1 MANKRRRKEVD
12 VTSQYIRGNTSFQ
25 VNDIKLTEKQKELV
39 KLFKQDCKVMFIE
52 GPAGTAKTFISIFAG
67 LLAIRDGRAQKL
79 KYLRAL
85 VESCQSKMG
94 FLPGDVDSKTSPFCV
109 ALDDKLEELLCPA
122 DSQKLI
128 KDGIIQSLPPNFLR
142 GVTFKDSFVVID
154 EAQEFCYKDL
164 VTIISRI
171 GEGSTLVFCY
181 DPVQA
186 DIKNS
191 GILQMADKLDDYECA
206 ENGIYRFWFNEDDI
220 MRSEILKFIMKK
232 LK

>member
-12 VTSQYIRGNTSFQ
+12 VTSQYIRGNNSFHI
-25 VNDIKLTEKQKELV
+25 NDIKLTEKQRELV

-67 LLAIRDGRAQKL
+67 LLALRDGRAEKI

-94 FLPGDVDSKTSPFCV
+94 FLPGDVDSKTSPFCL
-109 ALDDKLEELLCPA
+109 ALDDKLEELLNAA
-122 DSQKLI
+122 DSQRLVKEGL
-128 KDGIIQSLPPNFLR
+128 IQSIPPNFLR
-142 GVTFKDSFVVID
+142 GVTFKNSFVIID

-186 DIKNS
+186 DIRNS
-191 GILQMADKLDDYECA
+191 GILQMAGKFDDDESA
-206 ENGIYRFWFNEDDI
+206 MNGIYRFWFSEDDI